1 MKKIIYILIPLVGG
15 AVVGFL
21 NMDGMKNYD
30 GLIPGFVFPIVWSI
44 LYVLMGISSYL
55 VRDNEDDITLYKV
68 NLALNYAWPF
78 IFFTFNLKVIAFIW
92 ILLLTLV
99 VILMITKYYKYNK
112 VSSYLLIPYL
122 LWLIFAS
129 ILNIMAFS

>member
-21 NMDGMKNYD
+21 NMEGMKNYD
-30 GLIPGFVFPIVWSI
+30 GLISGFVFPIVWSI

-99 VILMITKYYKYNK
+99 VVLMIVKYYKYNK

-122 LWLIFAS
+122 LWLIIAS
-129 ILNIMAFS
+129 ILNIMAFD

>member
-92 ILLLTLV
+92 ILLLIGV
-99 VILMITKYYKYNK
+99 VILMIAKYYKYNK

-122 LWLIFAS
+122 LWLILAS